1 MSNEN
6 SSREIEFVDPTNIEA
21 LEEACKPARGE
32 FPLTLPSG
40 EPILIPFQVGGFALG
55 MEASR
60 GERFKDNEVNDPD
73 KTRRI
78 YMKRINS
85 CLLDGWHIVDDMSRK
100 LGSPAQLLRQHK
112 IPVSLIRSADWSAL
126 NEVIFPG
133 AVDTAEIVKDRAA
146 SIRDRYVQGV
156 SVSGDAEQSD
166 SGV

>member
-6 SSREIEFVDPTNIEA
+6 NSQEIEFVDPTNIDA
-21 LEEACKPARGE
+21 LEEALKPARGE
-32 FPLTLPSG
+32 YPLTLPSG
-40 EPILIPFQVGGFALG
+40 AKILIPYMQGGFALG

-85 CLLDGWHIVDDMSRK
+85 CLLDGWHIVDDMGRK
-100 LGSPAQLLRQHK
+100 LGSPAQLLAQHK
-112 IPVSLIRSADWSAL
+112 IPVSLIRSADWTTL

-133 AVDTAEIVKDRAA
+133 AVDTAEIVKDRANA
-146 SIRDRYVQGV
+146 IRDRYVQGV
-156 SVSGDAEQSD
+156 PVSGDSEQSD
-166 SGV
+166 S